1 MCSRYS
7 SQTTGEVDVKYPKA
21 IEDQLNVVSAIVS
34 EWPQDVDV
42 TPDRVID
49 WILQFDE
56 PDFDLAMRVIK
67 NFGQKDIDRGLR
79 VAFSK
84 LSRKAIQKGAKISS
98 RNTLFAAMGDVG
110 KSGAMISYHF
120 RMNTEVSE
128 ENFLGP
134 DTFPFVAE
142 GKIENI
148 VLIDDIIGTGKQAE
162 KEINSVAT
170 DLLPLGVK
178 NIFVLSVCGM
188 RDAIDKIEEETKA
201 FTFSAFEYSSLD
213 TISSMDSAF
222 YSDVPYD
229 ARERLKNRLEEY
241 GKIAYPRGPLG
252 YGGVGGLLVF
262 PYNTPNTSLPILW
275 SDTNEWMPLFRRVRR
290 INGIASYEKQFKKA
304 ADQRAKQAD
313 SSESDRTDLP
323 LTLFVEGK
331 RDEIFFDHLI
341 KQTGL
346 AKKVG
351 VEEII
356 VVSLGTSVISESLV
370 KKVATTNTKAIF
382 ILDDDHPNSKKMHA
396 RIEALAKIIVLRP
409 NFLQLLNL
417 DNVQRNLLPR
427 MGVTEEFSGNVM
439 DWGRRLEKILF
450 RHPAGEGT
458 EPIVRVL
465 VDTCLNRDEFEK
477 FVGDLRDRI

>member
-1 MCSRYS
+1 M
-7 SQTTGEVDVKYPKA
+7 KYPKA
-21 IEDQLNVVSAIVS
+21 IEDQLSVVSAIVS
-34 EWPQDVDV
+34 KWPQDVDV
-42 TPDRVID
+42 TPDRVIE

-56 PDFDLAMRVIK
+56 QDFDLAMRVIK
-67 NFGQKDIDRGLR
+67 NLNVIGQKDIDRGLR

-134 DTFPFVAE
+134 DTLPYITE

-188 RDAIDKIEEETKA
+188 RDAIDKIEEQTKA

-229 ARERLKNRLEEY
+229 ARERLMNRVGEY

-252 YGGVGGLLVF
+252 FGGVGGLLVF

-275 SDTNEWMPLFRRVRR
+275 SDTNEWIPLFRRVRR
-290 INGIASYEKQFKKA
+290 INGIASYEKQFKRA
-304 ADQRAKQAD
+304 ADQRAKQA
-313 SSESDRTDLP
+313 EGAETDRAALP

-341 KQTGL
+341 KQTEL

-351 VEEII
+351 VEEIT
-356 VVSLGTSVISESLV
+356 VVGLGTKLISESLV
-370 KKVATTNTKAIF
+370 KKVAATNIKAIF
-382 ILDDDHPNSKKMHA
+382 ILDDDHPNAKKTHD
-396 RIEALAKIIVLRP
+396 RIAALASIIVLRP
-409 NFLQLLNL
+409 NFLQLLDLN
-417 DNVQRNLLPR
+417 NVQRIVLPR
-427 MGVTEEFSGNVM
+427 MGVTEEFSGDVM
-439 DWGRRLEKILF
+439 NWGRRLENLLF
-450 RHPAGEGT
+450 RNPAGEGW
-458 EPIVRVL
+458 EPIVKVL
-465 VDTCLNRDEFEK
+465 VDSCLNRDEFER
-477 FVGDLRDRI
+477 FVRDLRDRI